1 MLHPKTGIDYFVF
14 PKLYLT
20 KFDFAIGRTSWDNW
34 LVYNARLN
42 KHPVINGTQSIDI
55 IHQNHDYG
63 KFINNENL
71 DTKKYKKEL
80 NQKSI
85 VSLQAEKDI
94 PLM

>member
-1 MLHPKTGIDYFVF
+1 MFPKTIFNQI
-14 PKLYLT
+14 P
-20 KFDFAIGRTSWDNW
+20 DFAIGRTSWDNW

-71 DTKKYKKEL
+71 DTKKYKEL